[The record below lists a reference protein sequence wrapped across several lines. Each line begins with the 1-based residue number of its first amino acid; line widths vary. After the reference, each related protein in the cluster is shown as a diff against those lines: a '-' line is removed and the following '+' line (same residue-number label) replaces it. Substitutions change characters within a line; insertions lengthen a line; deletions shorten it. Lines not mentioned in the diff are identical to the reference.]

1 MDPNSNQYSDSQ
13 ETLPLNLLAVIGFNG
28 TVIDGLILH
37 PDNETLI
44 FPIGSQI
51 VVRNVL
57 TRQDRFLKV
66 KKKYK
71 FIIGS
76 HKRHININC
85 LKFRTLPCKW
95 TKNFFRF

>member
-1 MDPNSNQYSDSQ
+1 MDPNSNQYSEPPEPQ
-13 ETLPLNLLAVIGFNG
+13 ALNLLAVIGFNG

-66 KKKYK
+66 KNN
-71 FIIGS
+71 II
-76 HKRHININC
+76 I
-85 LKFRTLPCKW
+85 F
-95 TKNFFRF
+95 

>member
-1 MDPNSNQYSDSQ
+1 MEPNSNQYSDSQ

>member
-57 TRQDRFLKV
+57 NRQDRFLKV
-66 KKKYK
+66 KNKKN
-71 FIIGS
+71 
-76 HKRHININC
+76 NI
-85 LKFRTLPCKW
+85 
-95 TKNFFRF
+95 KNFF

>member
-1 MDPNSNQYSDSQ
+1 MDPNSNQYSEPPEPQ
-13 ETLPLNLLAVIGFNG
+13 PLNVLAVIGFNG

-66 KKKYK
+66 KNN
-71 FIIGS
+71 II
-76 HKRHININC
+76 I
-85 LKFRTLPCKW
+85 F
-95 TKNFFRF
+95 

>member
-85 LKFRTLPCKW
+85 LKFRTLPSKW

>member
-57 TRQDRFLKV
+57 TSQDRFLKV